1 MALSLHPQAIIHCL
15 VLVPSS
21 VGLWAVLAVIALMM
35 AAESMPPTPPPVAES
50 FVTVVVEFGLDL
62 TAIWRLPAM
71 VRVVVLAVCCDHSLF
86 CADSLYCAS
95 SNSLLWSIVTDET
108 CRDGGGD
115 DGDEACQVWGRSD
128 LMGRCTSLCDVVMG
142 GWRWAEMAVIA
153 EKKVVPR

>member
-50 FVTVVVEFGLDL
+50 FVTVVVD
-62 TAIWRLPAM
+62 
-71 VRVVVLAVCCDHSLF
+71 
-86 CADSLYCAS
+86 
-95 SNSLLWSIVTDET
+95 VTDET
-108 CRDGGGD
+108 CRDGDGD

-153 EKKVVPR
+153 KKKWCRSVLKG